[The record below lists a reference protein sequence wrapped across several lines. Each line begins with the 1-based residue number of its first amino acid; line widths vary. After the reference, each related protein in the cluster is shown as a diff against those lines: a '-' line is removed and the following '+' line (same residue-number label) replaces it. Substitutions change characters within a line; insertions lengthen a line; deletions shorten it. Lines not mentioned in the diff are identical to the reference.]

1 MSTTFTYALILTAAQ
16 IVFTLLMYFLGFQ
29 GEKMAAGQ
37 IVQWLG
43 LVITIVVLWLGLKA
57 VREETP
63 DKSLSYGRGL
73 GTGVLIALY
82 SGLLS
87 AVYNFVHFKFIN
99 PDFFAY
105 QLEFMRGKWAE
116 KGMSEAQMDQAAA
129 MMQKFSGPVSVAIFT
144 PIIAVLFGL
153 VLSLILAAILKREP
167 AAQSQP
173 PLAA

>member
-1 MSTTFTYALILTAAQ
+1 MSTTFTYALILTACQ

-37 IVQWLG
+37 YAQWLG
-43 LVITIVVLWLGLKA
+43 LIITIVVLWLGLKA
-57 VREETP
+57 VREEAP
-63 DKSLSYGRGL
+63 DKSLSFGKGL

-99 PDFFAY
+99 PDFFAH
-105 QLEFMRGKWAE
+105 QLEFMRSKWAE
-116 KGMSEAQMDQAAA
+116 KGLSEAQMDQAAA
-129 MMQKFSGPVSVAIFT
+129 IMQKFSGPVSVAIFT
-144 PIIAVLFGL
+144 PIISVVFGL

-167 AAQSQP
+167 AVRGETP
-173 PLAA
+173 VAA